1 MPGEVLPAGHDR
13 WVDLPLGGTRKLRPM
28 DLLSIGE
35 FARLSR
41 LSPKALRLYD
51 ELGLVVPAQVDQ
63 ATGYRL
69 YAPEQLERARL
80 VADLRRLGMPL
91 ATIGEIV
98 GGGDAGGGSQL
109 ARRVKA
115 FWTEIER
122 AHLARRELAELLVAR
137 LEGRR
142 TAMMP
147 VETRSIPA
155 RSLLCLRRTV
165 DGTTG
170 AWALGKE
177 FIGLFRERQAPGRL
191 PGIAGATFCIYWGE
205 VSDDSDGPL
214 EWCRPVAEEE
224 AGAAASDFPE
234 LALRTERA
242 HQEAFVALGPAAQV
256 DASAWAPAFESIRT
270 WAEQHGH
277 QPGDLGIRIVYTAN
291 GPPDEVRGPD
301 CDLAVPLR

>member
-1 MPGEVLPAGHDR
+1 
-13 WVDLPLGGTRKLRPM
+13 M
-28 DLLSIGE
+28 DLLGIGE

-51 ELGLVVPAQVDQ
+51 ELGLMVPAQVDQ

-91 ATIGEIV
+91 AAIGEIL
-98 GGGDAGGGSQL
+98 GGDADGRGACDTGAEGADGGGSGGGPQL

-115 FWTEIER
+115 FWAETEQ
-122 AHLARRELAELLVAR
+122 AHLARKELAELLVAR

-142 TAMMP
+142 TAMVP

-155 RSLLCLRRTV
+155 RSLLCLRRAV
-165 DGTTG
+165 DGTAG

-177 FIGLFRERQAPGRL
+177 FVGLFRERHAPGRL
-191 PGIAGATFCIYWGE
+191 PGMAGATFCIYWGE

-224 AGAAASDFPE
+224 AGAAASAFPE
-234 LALRTERA
+234 LTLRTEGA
-242 HQEAFVALGPAAQV
+242 HQEAFVSLGSAAQV

-277 QPGDLGIRIVYTAN
+277 QPSDLGIRIVYTAN